1 VNTIVVDS
9 PSQALVTASQ
19 LPPFTTAAAA
29 AFAADRIESSN

>member
-1 VNTIVVDS
+1 VDTIVVDS

-29 AFAADRIESSN
+29 FAANRIESSN